1 MSLCRTEMD
10 VILTLTPLLQK
21 IQQMWQKVVNFQEK
35 NLLGTG
41 FHSPSKLN
49 TAANNYFT

>member
-1 MSLCRTEMD
+1 MD
-10 VILTLTPLLQK
+10 VLLTLNPLVQK
-21 IQQMWQKVVNFQEK
+21 FQQTLQKVVNLQEK
-35 NLLGTG
+35 KLVGTG